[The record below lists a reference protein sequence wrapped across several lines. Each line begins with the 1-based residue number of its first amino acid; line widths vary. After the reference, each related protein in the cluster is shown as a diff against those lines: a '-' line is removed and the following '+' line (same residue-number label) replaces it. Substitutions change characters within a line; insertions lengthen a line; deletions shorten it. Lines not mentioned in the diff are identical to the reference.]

1 MNIVFIVTRGDS
13 IGGAQI
19 HVKDLAFRLAA
30 EGDTVT
36 VVTGSEGDMTRLLSE
51 RNIPFRIANN
61 LVRPMHP
68 VKDLLAILEI
78 RGMLKELKPDLVS
91 THTAKAGLVGRIAAR
106 LAGVPSIFTVHGWQF
121 AEGIPSFQRF
131 VVESLERFSS
141 RLCARIITVSKY
153 DEDFARRRG
162 VVPPE
167 KMITIHNGMPDI
179 PPRLLSAAC
188 RAEVPPAARAD
199 GGPENAA
206 EKIETARRPAE
217 SAGDAEK
224 TADRSAGPASP
235 VRLVMTARF
244 QPQKDHPTL
253 FRALAALKDQ
263 PWTLDLI
270 GDGPDTEACRALA
283 EELGIA
289 GRIDFAGQ
297 RLDVAERLAEADV
310 FLLVTKW
317 EGFPRSIL
325 EAMRAGLPVIA
336 SDVGGC
342 KESVEEGVTGYLV
355 PKEDP
360 EALAE
365 RLRELTDSPDLRTRM
380 GRAGR
385 KSYEENF
392 TFEAMYRK
400 TRGVYREIVPG
411 EAIPRPS

>member
-30 EGDTVT
+30 EGAAVT
-36 VVTGSEGDMTRLLSE
+36 VITGSEGDMTRLLAE
-51 RNIPFRIANN
+51 GGVPFRIAVN
-61 LVRPMHP
+61 LVRPMNP
-68 VKDLLAILEI
+68 VKDLRAVLEI
-78 RGMLKELKPDLVS
+78 RGMLKEMKPDLVS

-131 VVESLERFSS
+131 VVESLERFAS
-141 RLCARIITVSKY
+141 RLCAKIITVSKY
-153 DEDFARRRG
+153 DEDFARSRG

-179 PPRLLSAAC
+179 PPALLCAAC
-188 RAEVPPAARAD
+188 R
-199 GGPENAA
+199 GAA
-206 EKIETARRPAE
+206 ERPA
-217 SAGDAEK
+217 SAAPN
-224 TADRSAGPASP
+224 ARP

-253 FRALAALKDQ
+253 FRTLAGLKDR

-270 GDGPDTEACRALA
+270 GDGPDTEACKALA
-283 EELGIA
+283 AELGLA
-289 GRIDFAGQ
+289 GKIDFAGQ
-297 RLDVAERLAEADV
+297 CLDVAERLAEADV
-310 FLLVTKW
+310 FVLATKW

-342 KESVEEGVTGYLV
+342 GESVREGVTGFLV

-360 EALAE
+360 EALAG
-365 RLRELTDSPDLRTRM
+365 RLEELMDSPDLRKRL

-392 TFEAMYRK
+392 TFDAMYRK
-400 TRGVYREIVPG
+400 TREVYREIVPEG
-411 EAIPRPS
+411 VIF